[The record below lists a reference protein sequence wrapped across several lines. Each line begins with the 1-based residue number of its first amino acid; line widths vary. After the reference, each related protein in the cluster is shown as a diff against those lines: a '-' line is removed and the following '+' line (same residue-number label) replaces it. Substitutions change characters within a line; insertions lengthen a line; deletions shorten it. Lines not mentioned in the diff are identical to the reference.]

1 MTSAPFNWN
10 TDQSIIDLGLL
21 KVREIIKVQQLKIVY
36 DFYDKKL
43 PNELMSLFV
52 MSSDVHQ
59 TNQVLNSAINNLIHI
74 PGFNTVTYGKE
85 SIKYHCAK
93 LWNEML
99 PNGFIQVDAERKNN
113 VHLSKINS
121 IHYFKKLL
129 KKHFLFKYSS
139 NEEFAYNF

>member
-10 TDQSIIDLGLL
+10 TDQSLTDLGLL
-21 KVREIIKVQQLKIVY
+21 KAREIIKVQQLKIVY

-52 MSSDVHQ
+52 MSGDVHQ
-59 TNQVLNSAINNLIHI
+59 TNQVLNSALNNLIHI

-99 PNGFIQVDAERKNN
+99 PNGFIQVDAERKND

-129 KKHFLFKYSS
+129 K
-139 NEEFAYNF
+139 

>member
-1 MTSAPFNWN
+1 MLF
-10 TDQSIIDLGLL
+10 
-21 KVREIIKVQQLKIVY
+21 
-36 DFYDKKL
+36 DKKL
-43 PNELMSLFV
+43 PNDLMSLFV

-99 PNGFIQVDAERKNN
+99 PSGFIQVDAERKND

-129 KKHFLFKYSS
+129 KKHFLFKYLSD
-139 NEEFAYNF
+139 